1 VPGSQT
7 ISGPLRTELSR
18 FVALLTDWQRVHN
31 LVGRAELH
39 DIWTRHIQDSLQLLN
54 HAPGFTFWVD
64 LGSGAGFPGLVVAIA
79 SRGDA
84 SKSFVL
90 VESNHKKAAFLRT
103 AARELGLKVQVAAER
118 IEAHGSK
125 IAERAD
131 IVSARALAPLPILCS
146 LAAPY
151 LHPESTLLCLKGQ
164 DFQREL
170 EEASLSWDFDV
181 VSFQSETDSA
191 GRILAIRHLSP
202 KVRRP

>member
-1 VPGSQT
+1 MPGPQT
-7 ISGPLRTELSR
+7 ISAPLRTELSR

-31 LVGRAELH
+31 LVGRGELN
-39 DIWTRHIQDSLQLLN
+39 DIWARHIQDSLQLLS
-54 HAPGFTFWVD
+54 HAPDFNLWVD

-79 SRGDA
+79 SRADT

-103 AARELGLKVQVAAER
+103 AARELGLKVQIAAER

-125 IAERAD
+125 IAGRAD

-170 EEASLSWDFDV
+170 DEASLSWDFDV